1 MGVQQ
6 GRSGISKGRLMILV
20 GLLGCIVSPAMS
32 AQAPN
37 VDSHPISLTLA
48 QVVDTDSVQNKS
60 VGDMVET
67 MKQWKV
73 VMLSVSMVLVIA
85 LLFAGGLL
93 RPGGFAKAG
102 LRDVEAL
109 PGVVWIFAI
118 FVVFLAMSSAPQLL
132 SKIKWIQDQDYTK
145 LQLEAINSLGTYVF
159 GIIAGLGMLFVLNRS
174 AMPSE
179 GENKCG
185 LKLSPLD
192 FPVGLGCFVL
202 AYPFIELMS
211 MLGTFSYTQ
220 TQGAEPTGMGHPT
233 LQRLIDHPNDPWI
246 WAIVGGAVIG
256 APIVE
261 ELVFRV
267 FLQGALIKWLKSPWL
282 SIIIAA
288 ILFAS
293 IHRLGPTPLPWHA
306 LLPIFAVGLTA
317 GVAYE
322 RTKRVGVPIMMHIC
336 FNALN
341 VLLALMINADAAQ
354 SGV

>member
-1 MGVQQ
+1 MIVLGV
-6 GRSGISKGRLMILV
+6 LACIL
-20 GLLGCIVSPAMS
+20 SPALAAHSIPTESSRS
-32 AQAPN
+32 AM
-37 VDSHPISLTLA
+37 TLA
-48 QVVDTDSVQNKS
+48 QVVDTNSVQNKR

-67 MKQWKV
+67 MEQWKV

-118 FVVFLAMSSAPQLL
+118 LVVFMAMSSAPQLIG
-132 SKIKWIQDQDYTK
+132 KIKWIQDQHYTPD
-145 LQLEAINSLGTYVF
+145 QTEAINALGTYVF

-174 AMPSE
+174 AMPKE

-192 FPVGLGCFVL
+192 IPVGLGCFVL
-202 AYPFIELMS
+202 AYPLIELLN
-211 MLGTFSYTQ
+211 MLGVFAYTQ

-233 LQRLIDHPNDPWI
+233 LQKLVDQPHDPWV

-267 FLQGALIKWLKSPWL
+267 FLQGALIKWLKTPWV
-282 SIIIAA
+282 SIILAA
-288 ILFAS
+288 LLFTGV
-293 IHRLGPTPLPWHA
+293 HRLGATPIPWHA

-322 RTKRVGVPIMMHIC
+322 RTKRVGVPITMHVC
-336 FNALN
+336 FNLLN